1 MNTEDEKVS
10 ELAWEN
16 IEICCTTLCDKEA
29 VIQYI
34 RQLEEENERLRQVIA
49 YAARSK
55 LL

>member
-1 MNTEDEKVS
+1 MNTEDAKVS

-34 RQLEEENERLRQVIA
+34 RQLEEENEKLRQMVA
-49 YAARSK
+49 CATKYR